1 MKGLE
6 YSTVL
11 IFTSLLL
18 MIVTIALAV
27 VSKTSK
33 QGNGWVYFI
42 VAGFLLVLSG
52 LTEGIPRGF
61 LMERTFW
68 GTLQIALNIFGIA
81 FVYSGMRSILGI
93 GMPVGWNVFVGILNT
108 AIVFGLYYTVP
119 QMRGFRTIAYGFSLY
134 LLALPILVRDFSRP
148 PVFHFQRIFDRLLS
162 ASLLV
167 DGLRVLFAFLD
178 PVRDEFI
185 SDKLDSWLILLFAVF
200 GMLSFVSF
208 ILMVIGL
215 KSGGVASIVNEER
228 PVIVLSEHGLTRM
241 QTAYVMSLLRG
252 ASIKEIACEAGVSDS
267 TVRNT
272 LAKVYKKL
280 GVHNMVGL
288 MQLAGKAEIR
298 A

>member
-1 MKGLE
+1 
-6 YSTVL
+6 
-11 IFTSLLL
+11 
-18 MIVTIALAV
+18 
-27 VSKTSK
+27 
-33 QGNGWVYFI
+33 
-42 VAGFLLVLSG
+42 
-52 LTEGIPRGF
+52 
-61 LMERTFW
+61 
-68 GTLQIALNIFGIA
+68 
-81 FVYSGMRSILGI
+81 
-93 GMPVGWNVFVGILNT
+93 
-108 AIVFGLYYTVP
+108 
-119 QMRGFRTIAYGFSLY
+119 MRGFRTIAYGFSLY

-162 ASLLV
+162 VSLLV
-167 DGLRVLFAFLD
+167 DGLRVFFAFLD

-208 ILMVIGL
+208 NLMVIGL
-215 KSGGVASIVNEER
+215 KSGGLASIVDEER

-241 QTAYVMSLLRG
+241 QTAYVMSLLGG